1 MITSHQAL
9 AASAWACTIALA
21 APAHAHFH
29 MTVDTLYGA
38 AGDPIRIR
46 AGYLATEGALT
57 IADGRL
63 LYNGSIATFTVGE
76 RLAQP
81 GPLDGAWY
89 SQDLLL
95 TSDFY
100 FATGRLAG
108 GNFRWEIAS
117 VAVLSGTAG
126 TVGWGEFDHDGMFAG
141 MASNSAG
148 SRIGRSYDTL
158 AGYHEHEQAA
168 YFTAVG
174 TYDVTVIAWDSNGR
188 YADSAPVTIRFAV
201 VPAPGAI
208 AAIAI
213 VGACGMRRRRS

>member
-1 MITSHQAL
+1 
-9 AASAWACTIALA
+9 
-21 APAHAHFH
+21 
-29 MTVDTLYGA
+29 
-38 AGDPIRIR
+38 
-46 AGYLATEGALT
+46 
-57 IADGRL
+57 
-63 LYNGSIATFTVGE
+63 
-76 RLAQP
+76 
-81 GPLDGAWY
+81 
-89 SQDLLL
+89 
-95 TSDFY
+95 
-100 FATGRLAG
+100 
-108 GNFRWEIAS
+108 
-117 VAVLSGTAG
+117 VLSGTAG

-141 MASNSAG
+141 MASSSAG